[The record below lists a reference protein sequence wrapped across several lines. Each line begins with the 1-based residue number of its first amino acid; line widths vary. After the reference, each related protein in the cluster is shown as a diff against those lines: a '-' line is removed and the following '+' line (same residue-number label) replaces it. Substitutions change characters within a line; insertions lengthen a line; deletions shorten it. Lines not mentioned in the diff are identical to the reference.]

1 MKKLT
6 AIILSAIMLLSCAA
20 AVSASAK
27 DPTENFTDVKAS
39 AWYHDAVAFVCER
52 GIMGGM
58 SETTFAPAQNMTR
71 AQFVT
76 VIYRM
81 AGSPA
86 VKGSVPFADVSDNH
100 WARNAII
107 WASNKGII
115 EGYDANTFG
124 PEDSITRAQMVSMLY
139 RYEGSPR
146 VWGNLNGYKDA
157 SSVPDYAVKALV
169 WATNK
174 GVVEG
179 YKDGTIGPNNTA
191 TRGQMAT
198 IIARYDKL

>member
-76 VIYRM
+76 I
-81 AGSPA
+81 
-86 VKGSVPFADVSDNH
+86 
-100 WARNAII
+100 
-107 WASNKGII
+107 
-115 EGYDANTFG
+115 
-124 PEDSITRAQMVSMLY
+124 LY
-139 RYEGSPR
+139 RLAR
-146 VWGNLNGYKDA
+146 
-157 SSVPDYAVKALV
+157 
-169 WATNK
+169 ATDT
-174 GVVEG
+174 GLGETLTLG
-179 YKDGTIGPNNTA
+179 LSDLYLF
-191 TRGQMAT
+191 R
-198 IIARYDKL
+198 